1 MKISKHIDEEAQQ
14 MAQMAIILA
23 TFTIKRVCVKNI
35 HLTMEVHN
43 GLIERLVDIIVSM
56 FVMVVGIVQELEIMQ
71 LFVSA

>member
-1 MKISKHIDEEAQQ
+1 
-14 MAQMAIILA
+14 
-23 TFTIKRVCVKNI
+23 
-35 HLTMEVHN
+35 MEVHN